1 MKLAIKNLENIH
13 GKCITDR
20 WEIMT
25 TKESKDDYYFELVN
39 RGQFKHTTHGAW
51 IERMKYGDGY
61 RLHSSDYKGH
71 VVERY
76 LDDVS
81 EAGVLT
87 ALNEMFDKLNK
98 Q

>member
-1 MKLAIKNLENIH
+1 MKLTIKNLHNIH
-13 GKCITDR
+13 GKGITDDL
-20 WEIMT
+20 EIQYT
-25 TKESKDDYYFELVN
+25 GETKDDYYFELTN
-39 RGQFKHTTHGAW
+39 KGHIKHTIYAAY

-61 RLHSSDYKGH
+61 RLHSSNYKGH

-76 LDDVS
+76 LKDVS

-87 ALNEMFDKLNK
+87 ALNEMFENINK

>member
-1 MKLAIKNLENIH
+1 M
-13 GKCITDR
+13 
-20 WEIMT
+20 EINYT
-25 TKESKDDYYFELVN
+25 GETNDDYYFKLTN
-39 RGQFKHTTHGAW
+39 KGYIKHIKFGAW

-61 RLHSSDYKGH
+61 RLHSSNYKGH

-76 LDDVS
+76 LKDVS